1 MILLTTSKTI
11 EAIFYKRHELKEWK
25 GGNSLNSDVMKAGV
39 ARLTTRALMK
49 GAGYRQKDIEKP
61 LIGVVSAASKA
72 FPGHMNLDQLEQAVS
87 EGIYAVG
94 GTPLVCHTIG
104 VCDGYCSGNLG
115 MRYSLPSREVIADS
129 VEIMANAHNFDGMV
143 LITGCDKI
151 TPGMLMAAAR
161 VNIPAII
168 VNAGPM
174 LPGYLEGEKLDLSY
188 LNKIRGRV
196 EKGTLSPERAFQIEE
211 NACPGAGSCAGMFT
225 ANSHGC
231 MTEILGMA
239 LPGNGTI
246 PAVNSAR
253 IRLARDSGEQAVVL
267 VKENFRPSDI
277 LTKDAF
283 LNAIVADM
291 LIGCSTNTLLHL
303 PAIAHECGIDISLD
317 DFDRISRETP
327 NICHISPSGK
337 HHLVDLHNAGGLPA
351 LIREAID
358 AGIFNGS
365 CMTVGMISQDEL
377 TRGCS
382 VKDLGVI
389 RPIDDPFI
397 KQGGLAILKGTL
409 APQGCV
415 VKVAACPPEMY
426 AYEGSARIFD
436 SEEAAAAA
444 LRGNGGIKEG
454 DVVVVRYE
462 GPKGG
467 PGMREMVHLTGLLQ
481 GIGLG
486 KKVALI
492 TDGRFSGVSGG
503 ASIGHVSPEAA
514 LGGSIALVREG
525 DRIRY
530 DVAARTIDLLV
541 SEEELEQRRK
551 EWTPVKKDIPQG
563 YLRRYAKLVGPVS
576 NGAVLEY

>member
-1 MILLTTSKTI
+1 MKT
-11 EAIFYKRHELKEWK
+11 
-25 GGNSLNSDVMKAGV
+25 GV

-49 GAGYRQKDIEKP
+49 GAGYRQKDIDKP

-72 FPGHMNLDQLEQAVS
+72 FPGHMSLDQLEQAVV
-87 EGIYAVG
+87 EGIYCAG

-151 TPGMLMAAAR
+151 TPAMLMAAAR
-161 VNIPAII
+161 VNIPALI

-196 EKGTLSPERAFQIEE
+196 EKGTLSPEKAFAIEE
-211 NACPGAGSCAGMFT
+211 NACPGSGSCAGMFT
-225 ANSHGC
+225 ANSLGC
-231 MTEILGMA
+231 MTEVLGMA

-253 IRLARDSGEQAVVL
+253 IRLARDSGEQAVAL
-267 VKENFRPSDI
+267 VKADFRPSEI
-277 LTKDAF
+277 LTKQAF
-283 LNAIVADM
+283 MNAIAVDM

-303 PAIAHECGIDISLD
+303 PAIAHERGIDIDLE
-317 DFDRISRETP
+317 DFDKASRETP
-327 NICHISPSGK
+327 NICHISPSGN

-351 LIREAID
+351 LLRVAID
-358 AGIFNGS
+358 AGYVDGS
-365 CMTVGMISQDEL
+365 CMTVGIISQDEL
-377 TRGCS
+377 TKGCE
-382 VKDLGVI
+382 VKNSEVI

-409 APQGCV
+409 APEGCV

-426 AYEGSARIFD
+426 SYEGRARIFE
-436 SEEAAAAA
+436 SEQDAAAA

-454 DVVVVRYE
+454 DVVIVRYE

-503 ASIGHVSPEAA
+503 ASFGHVSPEAA
-514 LGGSIALVREG
+514 LGGPIALVRDG
-525 DRIRY
+525 DIIKY
-530 DVAARTIDLLV
+530 DIAARTMDLMV

-551 EWTPVKKDIPQG
+551 EWVPVKKEIPQG
-563 YLRRYAKLVGPVS
+563 YLRRYSRLVGPVS
-576 NGAVLEY
+576 KGAILQDE

>member
-1 MILLTTSKTI
+1 
-11 EAIFYKRHELKEWK
+11 
-25 GGNSLNSDVMKAGV
+25 
-39 ARLTTRALMK
+39 MK

-61 LIGVVSAASKA
+61 LIGIVSAASKA

-87 EGIYAVG
+87 EGIYAAG

-104 VCDGYCSGNLG
+104 VCDGYCTGNLG

-143 LITGCDKI
+143 LLTGCDKI

-161 VNIPAII
+161 VDIPAIV

-174 LPGYLEGEKLDLSY
+174 LPGILEGEKLDLSY
-188 LNKIRGRV
+188 LNRIRGRV
-196 EKGTLSPERAFQIEE
+196 EKGTLSAERAFEIEE

-231 MTEILGMA
+231 MTEVLGMA

-253 IRLARDSGEQAVVL
+253 IRLARESGEQVVL
-267 VKENFRPSDI
+267 LVREDLRPSAI
-277 LTKDAF
+277 LTREAF

-303 PAIAHECGIDISLD
+303 PAIAHERGIDISLD
-317 DFDRISRETP
+317 DFDRISRQTP
-327 NICHISPSGK
+327 NICHISPSGS
-337 HHLVDLHNAGGLPA
+337 HHLVDLHNAGGMPA
-351 LIREAID
+351 LIRQAID
-358 AGIFNGS
+358 AGYLDGR
-365 CMTVGMISQDEL
+365 CMTVSMLSQDEL
-377 TRGCS
+377 TRGCR
-382 VKDLGVI
+382 VKNPEVI
-389 RPIDDPFI
+389 RPFDNPFLAM
-397 KQGGLAILKGTL
+397 GGLAVLKGSL

-415 VKVAACPPEMY
+415 IKVAACPPEMY
-426 AYEGSARIFD
+426 AYEGRARVFD

-444 LRGNGGIKEG
+444 LRGDGGIREG
-454 DVVVVRYE
+454 DVVIVRYE
-462 GPKGG
+462 GPRGG

-481 GIGLG
+481 GLGLG

-514 LGGSIALVREG
+514 LGGPIALVREG

-530 DVAARTIDLLV
+530 DLSARTIDLLV
-541 SEEELEQRRK
+541 SPEELEERRK
-551 EWTPVKKDIPQG
+551 EWTPVQKDIPKG
-563 YLRRYAKLVGPVS
+563 YLRRYAKLVGPVA
-576 NGAVLEY
+576 NGAVLED

>member
-1 MILLTTSKTI
+1 
-11 EAIFYKRHELKEWK
+11 
-25 GGNSLNSDVMKAGV
+25 
-39 ARLTTRALMK
+39 MK

-61 LIGVVSAASKA
+61 LIGIVSAASKA

-87 EGIYAVG
+87 EGIYAAG

-104 VCDGYCSGNLG
+104 VCDGYCTGNLG

-143 LITGCDKI
+143 LLTGCDKI

-161 VNIPAII
+161 VDIPAIV

-174 LPGYLEGEKLDLSY
+174 LPGILEGEKLDLSY
-188 LNKIRGRV
+188 LNRIRGRV
-196 EKGTLSPERAFQIEE
+196 EKGTLSAERAFEIEE

-231 MTEILGMA
+231 MTEVLGMA
-239 LPGNGTI
+239 LPGNGTV
-246 PAVNSAR
+246 PAVNAAR
-253 IRLARDSGEQAVVL
+253 IRLARDSGEQAVLL
-267 VKENFRPSDI
+267 VKEDLRPSAI
-277 LTKDAF
+277 LTREAF

-303 PAIAHECGIDISLD
+303 PAIAHERGIDISLD
-317 DFDRISRETP
+317 DFDRISRQTP
-327 NICHISPSGK
+327 NICHISPSGS
-337 HHLVDLHNAGGLPA
+337 HHLVDLHNAGGMPA
-351 LIREAID
+351 LIRQAID
-358 AGIFNGS
+358 AGYLDGR
-365 CMTVGMISQDEL
+365 CMTVSTLSQDEL
-377 TRGCS
+377 TRGCR
-382 VKDLGVI
+382 VRDPEVI
-389 RPIDDPFI
+389 RPFDNPFLAM
-397 KQGGLAILKGTL
+397 GGLAVLKGSL

-415 VKVAACPPEMY
+415 IKVAACPPEMY
-426 AYEGSARIFD
+426 AYEGRARIFD

-444 LRGNGGIKEG
+444 LRGDGGIREG
-454 DVVVVRYE
+454 DVVIVRYE
-462 GPKGG
+462 GPRGG

-481 GIGLG
+481 GLGLG

-514 LGGSIALVREG
+514 LGGPIALVKEG

-530 DVAARTIDLLV
+530 DLSARTIDLLV
-541 SEEELEQRRK
+541 SPEELEERRK
-551 EWTPVKKDIPQG
+551 EWTPVRKDIPKG
-563 YLRRYAKLVGPVS
+563 YLRRYAKMVGPVA
-576 NGAVLEY
+576 NGAVLGD